1 MVCFYAAIKG
11 APLGQVM
18 PIAFTS
24 PLFGAAMGIL
34 FGGEPVTVKTILG
47 MLLTVAG
54 IIVLTIG

>member
-1 MVCFYAAIKG
+1 
-11 APLGQVM
+11 M

-34 FGGEPVTVKTILG
+34 FGGEPVTAKTILG